1 MAWSGRPGRGEGLR
15 IPWGVL
21 RRFYVGAGGKI
32 EVVAGREFRTG
43 GVMGTLFAKKRGE
56 WVRVR
61 RVAAALVAVLT
72 AGLLSGC
79 GVYGA
84 AMTRSQR
91 VLRERRGPSLAE
103 LERAEPERGRTIRKA
118 VSRTG
123 LLLEHAKEASV
134 SGSLTEH
141 EMKMEVSWKNEAR
154 GALSAAVPITRDG
167 YFLTAAHC
175 VNMESLTLV
184 AFDAKR
190 KLVSLPARV
199 VWKGEEADLALVHVA
214 MRPLEPFRV
223 ADGSVLAAGTRVVIA
238 GWSGAIKNT
247 APPLAAGRV
256 GRVSGWRREKSG
268 AVWCEVEH
276 DAPLNQGDSGGPL
289 LTLDG
294 GLVGINSQLGF
305 EFGGMWRAL
314 LGIAGPLDQPFAGY
328 NGLAICPDA
337 GWIMRMVAADRAVE
351 R

>member
-1 MAWSGRPGRGEGLR
+1 MDAAIAKET
-15 IPWGVL
+15 GVW
-21 RRFYVGAGGKI
+21 FQA
-32 EVVAGREFRTG
+32 
-43 GVMGTLFAKKRGE
+43 
-56 WVRVR
+56 VR
-61 RVAAALVAVLT
+61 AAAAGMAMVTLV
-72 AGLLSGC
+72 SGC

-91 VLRERRGPSLAE
+91 VLRERREPSLAE
-103 LERAEPERGRTIRKA
+103 LERSEPERGRAIRKA

-123 LLLEHAKEASV
+123 LLLEHAKVGSV

-141 EMKMEVSWKNEAR
+141 EMKFEVSWKNEAK

-190 KLVSLPARV
+190 RLVNLPARV
-199 VWKGEEADLALVHVA
+199 VWKGEEADLALVHA
-214 MRPLEPFRV
+214 EMRPLEPFRV
-223 ADGSVLAAGTRVVIA
+223 ADGSVLTAGTRVVIA

-256 GRVSGWRREKSG
+256 RQVSRWRRTASG

-328 NGLAICPDA
+328 NGLAVCPES
-337 GWIMRMVAADRAVE
+337 GWVMGMVEADRARV

>member
-1 MAWSGRPGRGEGLR
+1 MESVLLMKSGDWCR
-15 IPWGVL
+15 
-21 RRFYVGAGGKI
+21 A
-32 EVVAGREFRTG
+32 
-43 GVMGTLFAKKRGE
+43 
-56 WVRVR
+56 VR
-61 RVAAALVAVLT
+61 AAAAGMAVVMLV
-72 AGLLSGC
+72 SGC

-91 VLRERRGPSLAE
+91 VLSQRREPSLAE
-103 LERAEPERGRTIRKA
+103 LERSEPERGRAIRKA

-123 LLLEHAKEASV
+123 LLLEHAKVGSV

-141 EMKMEVSWKNEAR
+141 EMKFEVSWKNEAR

-190 KLVSLPARV
+190 RLVNLPARV
-199 VWKGEEADLALVHVA
+199 VWKGEEADLALVHA
-214 MRPLEPFRV
+214 EMRPLEPFRV
-223 ADGSVLAAGTRVVIA
+223 ADGSALTGGTRVVIA

-256 GRVSGWRREKSG
+256 RQVSGWRRTASG

-328 NGLAICPDA
+328 NGLAVCPDA
-337 GWIMRMVAADRAVE
+337 GWVMRMVEADRARV

>member
-1 MAWSGRPGRGEGLR
+1 MDAA
-15 IPWGVL
+15 I
-21 RRFYVGAGGKI
+21 
-32 EVVAGREFRTG
+32 
-43 GVMGTLFAKKRGE
+43 AKKTGV
-56 WVRVR
+56 WIGAR
-61 RVAAALVAVLT
+61 RVASGVVAVLT
-72 AGLLSGC
+72 VALVTGC

-103 LERAEPERGRTIRKA
+103 LERSEPERGRAIRKA

-134 SGSLTEH
+134 AGLLTEH
-141 EMKMEVSWKNEAR
+141 EMKFEVSWKNEAR

-190 KLVSLPARV
+190 RLVNLPARV
-199 VWKGEEADLALVHVA
+199 VWKGEEADLALVHA
-214 MRPLEPFRV
+214 EMRPLEPFGL
-223 ADGSVLAAGTRVVIA
+223 ADGSALTAGTRVVIA

-256 GRVSGWRREKSG
+256 RQVSGWRREKSG
-268 AVWCEVEH
+268 AAIWCDVEH

-314 LGIAGPLDQPFAGY
+314 LGIAGPLEEPFAGY
-328 NGLAICPDA
+328 NGLAVCPDA
-337 GWIMRMVAADRAVE
+337 GWVMRMVEADRARV

>member
-1 MAWSGRPGRGEGLR
+1 MDAA
-15 IPWGVL
+15 I
-21 RRFYVGAGGKI
+21 
-32 EVVAGREFRTG
+32 
-43 GVMGTLFAKKRGE
+43 AKKTGVWIRA
-56 WVRVR
+56 VR
-61 RVAAALVAVLT
+61 AAAAGMAVVMLV
-72 AGLLSGC
+72 SGC

-103 LERAEPERGRTIRKA
+103 LESAEPERGRAIRKA

-123 LLLEHAKEASV
+123 LLLEHAEVGNVA
-134 SGSLTEH
+134 GSLTEH
-141 EMKMEVSWKNEAR
+141 EMKFEVSWKNEAR

-184 AFDAKR
+184 GFDAKR
-190 KLVSLPARV
+190 RLVDLPARV
-199 VWKGEEADLALVHVA
+199 VWKGEEADLALVHA
-214 MRPLEPFRV
+214 EMRPLEPFRL
-223 ADGSVLAAGTRVVIA
+223 ADGSVLPEGTRVVIA

-256 GRVSGWRREKSG
+256 RQVTGWRREKSG
-268 AVWCEVEH
+268 AVWCDVEH

-328 NGLAICPDA
+328 NGLAVCPDA
-337 GWIMRMVAADRAVE
+337 GWVMRMVEADRARV